1 MVLYCNDCAK
11 DQDTGKFCKDCGAF
25 LIKKA
30 SPKLDEEF
38 AELVVQTKPQ
48 IIALLKKSAELL
60 KEAVA
65 LSDAT
70 GVPFAHNEDYI
81 PNKFYVKF
89 EGIDYSAVERLTD
102 ISEYCFDNE
111 YSGWVSS
118 SDMC

>member
-1 MVLYCNDCAK
+1 MISYCNDCTKVQEA
-11 DQDTGKFCKDCGAF
+11 GKFCQECGAL

-38 AELVVQTKPQ
+38 AELVAKIKPQ
-48 IIALLKKSAELL
+48 LTALLKKSSDLM

-65 LSDAT
+65 LSDLS
-70 GVPFAHNEDYI
+70 GVPFSHDEDYI
-81 PNKFYVKF
+81 PNSFYAKF

-102 ISEYCFDNE
+102 ISGYCFDNE
-111 YSGWVSS
+111 YSGWISS